1 MIYWLIALCILLFA
15 MGYLFSKQ
23 NVFSPVTIT
32 AAIWI
37 VCLSLFLLLHHDLPP
52 LSGRF
57 FGSLALWISTLSIG
71 SFCVQSFRMSNTS
84 TRDANIHVRNI
95 FLLISTICYPFLFI
109 WAKQALAVGDTGNW
123 ALDLRMAAIGQSALG
138 DDTYG
143 GLNIILWN
151 ITYTVELIYFTKK
164 TWWRTALPALYVLS
178 FGFLTMSKIMFLS
191 FFVMT
196 LCILFFNKKIQIK
209 HIAIGFIF
217 LLTIMV
223 SLQSI
228 RHRNSLETEDQKE
241 DFLVLYALSSMSAF
255 DTLEP
260 CSSNHWGENAFRIYY
275 AITYKLGLSEIKPI
289 NPLLDFIDK
298 PIVTNTYTGMYPFFK
313 DFGKIGVGIFGLI
326 LGILFGFFFRK
337 AQKGSIYCMIIYAYL
352 SQAILMQYAADSIFT
367 GLANFVKYMII
378 ASLLFIPAKFTI
390 KKAEIQNTPS

>member
-15 MGYLFSKQ
+15 MGYLFSNR

-57 FGSLALWISTLSIG
+57 LGSLALWVSTLSIG
-71 SFCVQSFRMSNTS
+71 SFCVQSFRINHTSN
-84 TRDANIHVRNI
+84 RDANLHVRNI

-178 FGFLTMSKIMFLS
+178 FGFLTMSKTIFLS
-191 FFVMT
+191 FILMT
-196 LCILFFNKKIQIK
+196 LCILFFNKKI
-209 HIAIGFIF
+209 HIRHIIVGIIV
-217 LLTIMV
+217 LLASMV
-223 SLQSI
+223 ALQSI
-228 RHRNSLETEDQKE
+228 RHRNSVDTDDKKE

-255 DTLEP
+255 NTLKPGSAE
-260 CSSNHWGENAFRIYY
+260 HWGENVFGIYY
-275 AITYKLGLSEIKPI
+275 AVTYKLGLSDFEPIDPILKFIYKPI
-289 NPLLDFIDK
+289 A
-298 PIVTNTYTGMYPFFK
+298 TNTYTGMYPFYK
-313 DFGKIGVGIFGLI
+313 DFGKAGVSIFGIVLGIFY
-326 LGILFGFFFRK
+326 GFLFRK
-337 AQKGSIYCMIIYAYL
+337 AQKGSKYYLVIYAYV
-352 SQAILMQYAADSIFT
+352 SNMILMQYTGDVVFT
-367 GLANFVKYMII
+367 GLASLVKYMII